1 MAEPD
6 FASFHRALHGWAPLP
21 WQARLARRVVD
32 RGWAA
37 DAGIL
42 TVGVPTGLGKTTC
55 LDIAVWAL
63 AVDAG
68 RAPAERRH
76 PRRIWYVVD
85 RRLLVDTAAERAT
98 KLSDALA
105 DSGGDTALAW
115 VAGRLSRLGGRGLR
129 PLHVASVRGGLPLG
143 DRPPDPAQPA
153 LLLATP
159 AMFGSRW
166 FFGGYGSSR
175 SMRPIDAALAGT
187 DSLVLLDEAHL
198 AAPLIELHGMV
209 AACDHAT
216 APVLPSGR
224 RGVTL
229 VGLTATS
236 AAGGERF
243 DLDDEDRRNDLVN
256 RRLDATKQTRLAPA
270 TNEKKVAKT
279 LAGEVQ
285 RWVGS
290 APAHGTCLVFANRPT
305 TARAVFDELCA
316 DVEADVLL
324 LTGRMREPEAD
335 VVRKDVLAGCGVG
348 ADRSGRGRPLV
359 IVATQTLEVGADLD
373 ADHLVTETAGVRAL
387 TQRFGRLNRL
397 GQRSGTAVVVHG
409 GAAPLY
415 ALEADGLWARLTDAL
430 DDGGTVDLSPRRISS
445 VLGDPVDA
453 GRPVPQLLPA
463 HLWEWAKTSVP
474 PPGRAPI
481 EVFLDPDEN
490 QLAPVQVA
498 WRAGIRDEVRAPAG
512 RRLWV
517 PITADEIVEVPI
529 RDANETLAGL
539 GREVLVVEDDGGSV
553 GVRPVVDGVVPRV
566 RPGEIVVLDT
576 SDGGYDRWGWAP
588 GARSTVSDQR
598 MRTSDLLP
606 VNKPLFAALLD
617 QAGTGGEERQQV
629 LELVSAAVDPPND
642 GEEPEPADR
651 VAGAALAVAALAS
664 ALTAGDP
671 GLAWRL
677 RAASASSV
685 ELPDDRTA
693 IVRLKL
699 RTRGQR
705 SGPVRVDAFDELS
718 FVADDP
724 TVLAD
729 HLAEVGEAAREVA
742 AALGLDDALAIACRL
757 AGAMHDAGK
766 ADTRFQRWLAPDDD
780 ARAPLAKSKYDP
792 ARSERHRLRSGWPRG
807 GRHEL
812 LSLRLAAGW
821 ASRAT
826 VDGVD
831 VDLVLHL
838 VGSHHGW
845 GRPSFHPVEDPSPPG
860 EVRWR
865 IDGIEVA
872 ASADLSTYEV
882 DQPGRFRRLCERYGL
897 WGLAVLEA
905 AVRQSDHALSEQAV
919 VR

>member
-1 MAEPD
+1 MADPD
-6 FASFHRALHGWAPLP
+6 FAAFHRALHGWDPLP
-21 WQARLARRVVD
+21 WQDRLARRVVES
-32 RGWAA
+32 GWGT

-68 RAPAERRH
+68 RAPAERH
-76 PRRIWYVVD
+76 QPRRTWYVVD
-85 RRLLVDTAAERAT
+85 RRLLVDTAAERARR
-98 KLSDALA
+98 LADALA
-105 DSGGDTALAW
+105 DPRGDAAVAW
-115 VAGRLSRLGGRGLR
+115 VADRLSQLGGRGVR
-129 PLHVASVRGGLPLG
+129 PLHVASLRGGLPLG

-166 FFGGYGSSR
+166 LFGGYGSSR

-198 AAPLIELHGMV
+198 AAPLVEVHGMV

-216 APVLPSGR
+216 APVLPAGR

-243 DLDDEDRRNDLVN
+243 DLDDDDRRNDLVN
-256 RRLDATKQTRLAPA
+256 RRLDAEKRTRLAPV
-270 TNEKKVAKT
+270 TDERKVYKA

-285 RWVGS
+285 RWVDL
-290 APAHGTCLVFANRPT
+290 APAHGACLVFANRPA
-305 TARAVFDELCA
+305 TARSVFDELSGK
-316 DVEADVLL
+316 VEADLLL

-335 VVRKDVLAGCGVG
+335 AVRKEVLAGCQVG
-348 ADRSGRGRPLV
+348 ADRSVRDRPLV

-387 TQRFGRLNRL
+387 TQRFGRVNRL

-415 ALEADGLWARLTDAL
+415 AVEADGVWARLTEAL
-430 DDGGTVDLSPRRISS
+430 DDGGAVDLSPRRISS
-445 VLGDPVDA
+445 VLGDPVDLE
-453 GRPVPQLLPA
+453 RPVPQLLPA

-474 PPGRAPI
+474 PPGRAPV

-490 QLAPVQVA
+490 QLAPVQVV
-498 WRAGIRDEVRAPAG
+498 WRAGIRDEVTERAG

-517 PITADEIVEVPI
+517 PITADEVVEVPI
-529 RDANETLAGL
+529 RDANEALAAL
-539 GREVLVVEDDGGSV
+539 GREILVVEDDGGSV
-553 GVRPVVDGVVPRV
+553 GMRPLVDGAVPRV
-566 RPGEIVVLDT
+566 RPGDVVVLAT

-588 GARSTVSDQR
+588 GSRTLVLDQR
-598 MRTSDLLP
+598 MRTSDVLP
-606 VNKPLFAALLD
+606 VDTTLVTVLLD
-617 QAGTGGEERQQV
+617 QAGAGGEERDRV
-629 LELVSAAVDPPND
+629 LGLVSDAVDPPND
-642 GEEPEPADR
+642 GVEPEPGHREAS
-651 VAGAALAVAALAS
+651 AASAVAALAT
-664 ALTAGDP
+664 ALASSHP
-671 GLAWRL
+671 LLADRL

-685 ELPDDRTA
+685 ELPDDGTV
-693 IVRLKL
+693 IVRLKPQA
-699 RTRGQR
+699 RGQR

-729 HLAEVGEAAREVA
+729 HLAEVGEAAKEVA
-742 AALGLDDALAIACRL
+742 TALGLDDTLATACRL

-780 ARAPLAKSKYDP
+780 APAPLAKSKYDP

-812 LSLRLAAGW
+812 LSLRLAAAW
-821 ASRAT
+821 ATQAP

-845 GRPSFHPVEDPSPPG
+845 GRPSFHPIEDPSPPG

-865 IDGIEVA
+865 MNGIEVR
-872 ASADLSTYEV
+872 ASADLSTYEA

-905 AVRQSDHALSEQAV
+905 AVRQSDHALSQQAV